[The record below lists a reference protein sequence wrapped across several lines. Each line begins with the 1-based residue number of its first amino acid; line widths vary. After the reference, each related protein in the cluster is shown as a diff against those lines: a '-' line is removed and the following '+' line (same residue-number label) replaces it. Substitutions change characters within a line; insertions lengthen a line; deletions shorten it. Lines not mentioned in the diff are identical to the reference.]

1 MHTDDEESY
10 SASGTASAK
19 LPPGPLKFSEVKGD
33 LFSCLPTSSLAHCVS
48 EDMAMG
54 KGVAVLF
61 KKEFGGVGELKAQ
74 GTAIYPMWISLL
86 IYTGQLFA
94 AGVKPGGV
102 AVLKR
107 KDRHVYYL
115 VCYSV

>member
-19 LPPGPLKFSEVKGD
+19 LPPGLLRFSEVKGD
-33 LFSCLPTSSLAHCVS
+33 LFSCPPTSSLAHCVS

-74 GTAIYPMWISLL
+74 GIAIYPMWISLL
-86 IYTGQLFA
+86 IYAGHLFA

-107 KDRHVYYL
+107 KDRYVYYL
-115 VCYSV
+115 VCDSV

>member
-1 MHTDDEESY
+1 MHIDDEESH
-10 SASGTASAK
+10 SASATASAG
-19 LPPGPLKFSEVKGD
+19 LMKFSEVKGD
-33 LFSCLPTSSLAHCVS
+33 LFSCPPTSSLAHCVS

-74 GTAIYPMWISLL
+74 GTCVATSEFLVSYWSLF
-86 IYTGQLFA
+86 IA

-107 KDRHVYYL
+107 KDRYVYYL
-115 VCYSV
+115 VCDDV